1 MSHHNLKSHDDDD
14 PYSNLLHDKDLKL
27 QSPEKESSRKRKMRI
42 FTQKCWE
49 CSAKFQNGFLMGSL
63 VGGSFGTIVGL

>member
-27 QSPEKESSRKRKMRI
+27 QSPEKESSRARKWRLLK
-42 FTQKCWE
+42 QKLTE
-49 CSAKFQNGFLMGSL
+49 SSVNFQNGFLMGAL